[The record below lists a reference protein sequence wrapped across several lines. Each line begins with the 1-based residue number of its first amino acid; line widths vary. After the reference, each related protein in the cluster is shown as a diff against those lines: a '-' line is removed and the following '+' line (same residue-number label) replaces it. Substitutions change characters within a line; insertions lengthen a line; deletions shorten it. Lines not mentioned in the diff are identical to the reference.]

1 MNFSVIFEE
10 SQKMEIFNADFE
22 DEEQKNKHW
31 ISK

>member
-22 DEEQKNKHW
+22 DEEQKNKH
-31 ISK
+31 